1 MNLTLDEAVQLEI
14 TRKLI
19 RTNYKSLLSM
29 GLGAYDYTKNT
40 WVAHDGNW
48 YVASREVIKYYMDPR
63 NFLGSV
69 SYTHLKKRNVEK
81 WYICLRT
88 MRAYVGL

>member
-1 MNLTLDEAVQLEI
+1 
-14 TRKLI
+14 
-19 RTNYKSLLSM
+19 M

-63 NFLGSV
+63 NFLGSDTV
-69 SYTHLKKRNVEK
+69 FSFMLQGYDPSKQTEAGVRKIVKGTF
-81 WYICLRT
+81 LRC
-88 MRAYVGL
+88 V